1 MASRSRDCNVQRK
14 RKIPILLST
23 IKHDSTCISL
33 GLPFSLACSNCGP
46 TLDPLSMNR
55 KGRQKK
61 RGIKVNDAGVSS
73 IGILLGHKEKM
84 QQKVMLRSID

>member
-1 MASRSRDCNVQRK
+1 MTSASRSRDCHVQTK
-14 RKIPILLST
+14 RNILILLSA

-55 KGRQKK
+55 KVRQKK

-73 IGILLGHKEKM
+73 IGILLGHKGKM
-84 QQKVMLRSID
+84 QQKVIH